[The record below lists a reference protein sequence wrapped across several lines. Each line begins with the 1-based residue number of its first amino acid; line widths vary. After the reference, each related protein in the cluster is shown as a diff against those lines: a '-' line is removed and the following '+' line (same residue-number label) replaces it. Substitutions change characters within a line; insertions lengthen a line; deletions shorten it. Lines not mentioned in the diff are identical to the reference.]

1 MRSDLKVTV
10 RLNDDTGSHTLSIA
24 RKGGVERM
32 EGLKKRKLQEEM
44 KGPWEFKKGGRR
56 ESIGRIN
63 ETHSRFGKESQR
75 DV

>member
-44 KGPWEFKKGGRR
+44 KG
-56 ESIGRIN
+56 
-63 ETHSRFGKESQR
+63 T
-75 DV
+75 